1 VAELFSVLPWVLG
14 SVVVGVGIG
23 FYLGLTARPQ
33 KKQTDNRREAAT
45 LNVLSNVLA
54 AAEQLNM
61 DVGTHN
67 TEIQAVGRHLTGLK
81 VDESMREVQQTLLG
95 EISSVL
101 EANKQLEDDLTYAR
115 LRIEEQAQELD
126 RTRREAR
133 TDPLSGVANRK
144 GFDEKLQ
151 MMLGAYKR
159 HGKRC
164 VLALCDIDHFKWI
177 NDTHGHAAGDQVVT
191 QVGKFLRDCLRGDDF
206 VARFGGDEF
215 ALILANVDIEA
226 GGSVAERIRAS
237 VSKHNFGLRV
247 GEEQAAVT
255 FSIGAAAPWDGAT
268 AETLL
273 EHADR
278 ALYRAKEVGRNK
290 VYCYRHPEGTVVPA
304 TGTVGQE
311 AGIRNQEAG
320 GRSQ

>member
-1 VAELFSVLPWVLG
+1 MGTLSVLPWVLA

-23 FYLGLTARPQ
+23 FYLGLTAKPQ

-54 AAEQLNM
+54 AAEQLNL

-67 TEIQAVGRHLTGLK
+67 TEIQAVGRHLTGMK
-81 VDESMREVQQTLLG
+81 VDDSMREVQQSLLG
-95 EISSVL
+95 EITSVL
-101 EANKQLEDDLTYAR
+101 EANQQLEDDLNYAR

-151 MMLGAYKR
+151 MMLGAYR
-159 HGKRC
+159 RQGKRC
-164 VLALCDIDHFKWI
+164 VLALADVDHFKWI

-191 QVGKFLRDCLRGDDF
+191 QVGQFLRDCLRGDDF

-215 ALILANVDIEA
+215 ALIFAHVDLDA
-226 GGSVAERIRAS
+226 GAAVAERIRAT
-237 VSKHNFGLRV
+237 VAKNNFGLRV

-255 FSIGAAAPWDGAT
+255 FSIGVAAAWDGAT
-268 AETLL
+268 AESLL
-273 EHADR
+273 EHADQ
-278 ALYRAKEVGRNK
+278 ALYRAKESGRNT
-290 VYCYRHPEGTVVPA
+290 VYGYRHPEGAVVPV
-304 TGTVGQE
+304 TGPAVAE
-311 AGIRNQEAG
+311 AQPAG
-320 GRSQ
+320 AASS

>member
-1 VAELFSVLPWVLG
+1 VLPWVLT
-14 SVVVGVGIG
+14 SVVVGVAIG
-23 FYLGLTARPQ
+23 FYLGKTGNPQ
-33 KKQTDNRREAAT
+33 KKQNETRREAAT

-54 AAEQLNM
+54 AAEQLNL

-67 TEIQAVGRHLTGLK
+67 TEIQAVGRHLTGMK

-95 EISSVL
+95 EITSVL

-115 LRIEEQAQELD
+115 LRMEEQAQELD

-133 TDPLSGVANRK
+133 TDALSGVANRK

-159 HGKRC
+159 QGKRC
-164 VLALCDIDHFKWI
+164 VLALADVDHFKWI

-215 ALILANVDIEA
+215 ALIFANVDLDA
-226 GGSVAERIRAS
+226 GAAVAERIRAT
-237 VSKHNFGLRV
+237 VSKNNFGLRV

-255 FSIGAAAPWDGAT
+255 FSIGVAAAWDGAT
-268 AETLL
+268 ADALL
-273 EHADR
+273 ERADQ
-278 ALYRAKEVGRNK
+278 ALYKAKESGRNK
-290 VYCYRHPEGTVVPA
+290 VYCYHHPEGTVVA
-304 TGTVGQE
+304 VTGMSTAEPQAVAAE
-311 AGIRNQEAG
+311 
-320 GRSQ
+320 

>member
-1 VAELFSVLPWVLG
+1 VGTLSVLPWVLA

-23 FYLGLTARPQ
+23 FYLGLTAKPQ
-33 KKQTDNRREAAT
+33 KKQAENRREAAT

-54 AAEQLNM
+54 AAEQLNL

-67 TEIQAVGRHLTGLK
+67 TEIQAVGRHLTGMK
-81 VDESMREVQQTLLG
+81 VDDSMREVQQTLLG
-95 EISSVL
+95 EITSVL
-101 EANKQLEDDLTYAR
+101 EANQQLEDDLNYAR

-159 HGKRC
+159 QGKRC
-164 VLALCDIDHFKWI
+164 VLALADVDHFKWI
-177 NDTHGHAAGDQVVT
+177 NDTHGHTAGDQVVT
-191 QVGKFLRDCLRGDDF
+191 QVGQFLRDCLRGEDF

-215 ALILANVDIEA
+215 ALIFANVDLDA
-226 GGSVAERIRAS
+226 GAAVAERIRAS
-237 VSKHNFGLRV
+237 VSKNNFGLRV

-255 FSIGAAAPWDGAT
+255 FSIGLAAAWDGAT
-268 AETLL
+268 AEALL
-273 EHADR
+273 ERADQ
-278 ALYRAKEVGRNK
+278 ALYRAKESGRNK
-290 VYCYRHPEGTVVPA
+290 VYCYRHPEGDVVPV
-304 TGTVGQE
+304 TGLAAAE
-311 AGIRNQEAG
+311 AQPAAAA
-320 GRSQ
+320 SS